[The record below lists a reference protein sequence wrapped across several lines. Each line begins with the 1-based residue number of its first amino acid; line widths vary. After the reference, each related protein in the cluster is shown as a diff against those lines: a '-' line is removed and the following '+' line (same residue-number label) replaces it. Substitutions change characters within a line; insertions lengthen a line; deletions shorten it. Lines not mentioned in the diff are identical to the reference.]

1 MTNNEPAAHL
11 RRLLAA
17 FTDIIILIPLIS
29 AAVLLVNEI
38 LSLPV
43 TPSFSL
49 YGFEVEMNSWAQQHF
64 WELVLLYSSIKLII
78 LAPYFILL
86 ECSGW
91 QGTPGKKLLQLKVA
105 DYQGKRITLKQSLIR
120 FFSKILSAQLLI
132 GYLMILFH
140 PRRQGLHDLIAKTR
154 VYKSP

>member
-1 MTNNEPAAHL
+1 MIVHEPAAHL

-17 FTDIIILIPLIS
+17 FADIIILIPLIS
-29 AAVLLVNEI
+29 AAVLLVNAV

-64 WELVLLYSSIKLII
+64 WELVLLYSLIKLIV
-78 LAPYFILL
+78 LAPYFILM
-86 ECSGW
+86 ECSAW
-91 QGTPGKKLLQLKVA
+91 QGTPGKKLLQIKVA
-105 DYQGKRITLKQSLIR
+105 DYHGKRITLKQSFIR

-132 GYLMILFH
+132 GYFMILCH
-140 PRRQGLHDLIAKTR
+140 HKRQGLHDLIAKTLI
-154 VYKSP
+154 YKSW